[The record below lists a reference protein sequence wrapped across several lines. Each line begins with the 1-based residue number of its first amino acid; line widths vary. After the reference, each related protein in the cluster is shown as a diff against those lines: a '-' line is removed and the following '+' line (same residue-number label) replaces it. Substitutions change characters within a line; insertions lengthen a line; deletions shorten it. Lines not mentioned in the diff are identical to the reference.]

1 VNRHLRT
8 LALVAVGFILGA
20 IAVGG
25 AVAARY
31 VTKGDTEVTS
41 INLTGGGLPDLG
53 AESTYGVAEL
63 ADTIRDYHDS
73 GRYEAD
79 LAEVDRRAKRSLKNQ
94 LRRLRESPGPGRYS
108 ECSRSGTRCHAVDP
122 AIVLDIDETSLSN
135 YAGLNA
141 SNFSQAGLVP
151 GAVAGNDPVIEPTL
165 DLYRFAR
172 NRGVEAF
179 FITGRPDIVRDSTEA
194 NLQAAGF
201 DSGYTLITKPSGL
214 HTIEYKSGE
223 RARIEEKLGFT
234 ILVNVGDQ
242 DSDLAGGHARRAF
255 KLPNPMYYIP

>member
-1 VNRHLRT
+1 MSRPLRA
-8 LALVAVGFILGA
+8 LALLGVGFLVGA

-25 AVAARY
+25 AIAGRY
-31 VTKGDTEVTS
+31 VTIGDTEVTS
-41 INLTGGGLPDLG
+41 IKLTGGGLPDLG
-53 AESTYGVAEL
+53 ASSTYGVAEL
-63 ADTIRDYHDS
+63 AETIRAYHDS

-79 LAEVDRRAKRSLKNQ
+79 LVEVDRHATRSLRNQ

-108 ECSRSGTRCHAVDP
+108 ECARNAKRCDEVEP

-135 YAGLNA
+135 YAGLDA
-141 SNFSQAGLVP
+141 SNFSQAGLVA
-151 GAVAGNDPVIEPTL
+151 GAVAGNDPAIEPTL

-172 NRGVEAF
+172 QRGVDAF
-179 FITGRPDIVRDSTEA
+179 FITGRPDIVREATDS
-194 NLQAAGF
+194 NLQRVGY
-201 DSGYTLITKPSGL
+201 DRGYTLITKPSGL

-223 RARIEEKLGFT
+223 RERIADELGFT